1 MNKKFFLKVS
11 LFMLMFMV
19 SLGLISG
26 TASASSVHITNFSG
40 TTTPSTLSATKNY
53 HHFYS
58 TKDSIEVKF
67 KVDAF
72 VQTKSNKRVYV
83 QLQKSNGFWWSTIT
97 TKSVTNT
104 SQITFTASNGMG
116 DYRLVVYDAAEST
129 GWDKPPLYYA
139 KSSKYS
145 GSVSGY

>member
-1 MNKKFFLKVS
+1 MNKNFLIKVS
-11 LFMLMFMV
+11 SFMLIFML
-19 SLGLISG
+19 SFGLISG
-26 TASASSVHITNFSG
+26 TASASSVHITNYSG
-40 TTTPSTLSATKNY
+40 TTTPSTTSATKNY
-53 HHFYS
+53 HNFYS
-58 TKDSIEVKF
+58 TKDSVEVKF
-67 KVDAF
+67 KVVEF
-72 VQTKSNKRVYV
+72 IQTKSNKRVYA

-104 SQITFTASNGMG
+104 SQITFTANNGRG